1 MNAIISILFSY
12 KLWAYLVVILGLFWS
27 ANLRGE
33 TAKEQVTG
41 LLQIIEDHSSILKDK
56 MSNRDLADPYVETE
70 IKSHLKLNTAR
81 FTVNINAFI
90 DGVRD
95 PFSMTKSLAKLTKPE
110 ISVAQDTPYAGY
122 DFKNSAFSTTLP
134 KLTLKGV
141 VFKKNIKEP
150 LALLDIGGHGVHMV
164 RIGDEIGF
172 NPASPKQ
179 VLKIKK
185 ISRLNVIVEV
195 GTLGDLIV
203 VR

>member
-1 MNAIISILFSY
+1 MNTIISTLFSY
-12 KLWAYLVVILGLFWS
+12 KLCIYLVVIFCFFWS
-27 ANLRGE
+27 ANSRGE

-41 LLQIIEDHSSILKDK
+41 LLEIIEDHNSILKEK
-56 MSNRDLADPYVETE
+56 MSNRDLVKPYDETE
-70 IKSHLKLNTAR
+70 IQRHLNQNSPR
-81 FTVNINAFI
+81 FTASIDAFL

-95 PFSMTKSLAKLTKPE
+95 PFSMTKSLAKLTEPE
-110 ISVAQDTPYAGY
+110 ISVAQDTPYAGV
-122 DFKNSAFSTTLP
+122 DFKNSEFSMTLP

-141 VFKKNIKEP
+141 VFKKNIEEP

>member
-1 MNAIISILFSY
+1 MNAIISTLFTY

-27 ANLRGE
+27 AHSHGE

-41 LLQIIEDHSSILKDK
+41 LLQVIEDHNSILKDK
-56 MSNRDLADPYVETE
+56 MSKRDLAEPE
-70 IKSHLKLNTAR
+70 IQRHLKPNTAR
-81 FTVNINAFI
+81 FTANINAFL

-95 PFSMTKSLAKLTKPE
+95 PFSMTKSLAKLTEPDK
-110 ISVAQDTPYAGY
+110 SVAQDTSYAGY
-122 DFKNSAFSTTLP
+122 DFKNSEFSMSLP

-141 VFKKNIKEP
+141 VFKKNIEEP

-172 NPASPKQ
+172 NPALPKQ

>member
-1 MNAIISILFSY
+1 MNAIISTLSSC

-27 ANLRGE
+27 TYSRGE
-33 TAKEQVTG
+33 TDKEQVTG
-41 LLQIIEDHSSILKDK
+41 LLQIIEDHNSILKDK
-56 MSNRDLADPYVETE
+56 MSNRDLVEPYAETE
-70 IKSHLKLNTAR
+70 RHLKPNKGR
-81 FTVNINAFI
+81 FTANINAFL

-95 PFSMTKSLAKLTKPE
+95 PFSMTKSLAKLTEPE
-110 ISVAQDTPYAGY
+110 ISLAQDTPYAGV
-122 DFKNSAFSTTLP
+122 DFKNSEFSMTLP

-141 VFKKNIKEP
+141 VFKKNIEEP